1 MKIERAILGTLLTVA
16 LLSGCNQTQP
26 QATTTPSGAATSVAQ
41 TPEATG
47 APADSATP
55 SESGTPGAET
65 SGGDQAFEKTLELQ
79 EHTFL
84 VKRSGNEV
92 TVTASGAEQTGEPQT
107 AEVEGSIVDAEIE
120 DLDAN
125 GFPEVYIYVTSD
137 DDKKSGRLIAFASN
151 NGKSITPIYLPPL
164 EQVEGT
170 TEGYRGGDELR
181 VVENRLVQRW
191 DVYKE
196 GDEDGKPS
204 GGTRQVQWRLE
215 PGEAT
220 WTLVSDKV
228 ESY

>member
-1 MKIERAILGTLLTVA
+1 MKIECFVLGALLSVA
-16 LLSGCNQTQP
+16 LLAGCNQTQP
-26 QATTTPSGAATSVAQ
+26 SSTSTPAATATSVTQ
-41 TPEATG
+41 TP
-47 APADSATP
+47 PAGTAATP
-55 SESGTPGAET
+55 SETAAPDMEATPGAE
-65 SGGDQAFEKTLELQ
+65 QAFEKTLELQ

-84 VKRSGNEV
+84 VKRSGKEV
-92 TVTASGAEQTGEPQT
+92 TVTATGAEQTGEPQT
-107 AEVEGSIVDAEIE
+107 AEVDGTIVDAEVE

-125 GFPEVYIYVTSD
+125 GFPEIYIYVTSD
-137 DDKKSGRLIAFASN
+137 DDKKSGKLIAFASN
-151 NGKSITPIYLPPL
+151 NGKSITPISLPSL
-164 EQVEGT
+164 DQVEGT
-170 TEGYRGGDELR
+170 GEGYRGGDELR

-196 GDEDGKPS
+196 GDADGNPS

>member
-1 MKIERAILGTLLTVA
+1 MKIERFVLGALLSVA
-16 LLSGCNQTQP
+16 LLAGCNQTQP
-26 QATTTPSGAATSVAQ
+26 STTSTPAASATTVAQ
-41 TPEATG
+41 TPTETG
-47 APADSATP
+47 ATPLETATP
-55 SESGTPGAET
+55 DMESTPGAE
-65 SGGDQAFEKTLELQ
+65 QVFEKTLELQ

-84 VKRSGNEV
+84 VKRSGKEV
-92 TVTASGAEQTGEPQT
+92 TVTATGAEQTGEPQT
-107 AEVEGSIVDAEIE
+107 AEVDGTIVDAEVE

-137 DDKKSGRLIAFASN
+137 DDKKSGKLIAFASN
-151 NGKSITPIYLPPL
+151 NGKSITPVYLPPL
-164 EQVEGT
+164 DQVEGT
-170 TEGYRGGDELR
+170 GEGYRGGDELR

-196 GDEDGKPS
+196 GDADGSPS